1 MNLIKDERKNDPLI
15 NSTIKKAS
23 ILYLASEFEMYMLNE
38 R

>member
-23 ILYLASEFEMYMLNE
+23 ISISG
-38 R
+38 